1 MTSLIATIR
10 ERTRAMPACPCW
22 VTAAFLP
29 WYESTMS
36 ETAAKLSV
44 SIPHDL
50 AQAVRRR
57 VGPRGLSGFVA
68 RAISHELEREQLGSF
83 LDEPEESAGAVS
95 KKEISRART
104 ERGGSRGRGAG

>member
-1 MTSLIATIR
+1 
-10 ERTRAMPACPCW
+10 
-22 VTAAFLP
+22 
-29 WYESTMS
+29 MS